1 MQKQLLENHA
11 ISHKEHAVT
20 NGLLREIDTWR
31 RQVSGFS
38 PTESVEQR
46 ATRAEIASRSIT
58 HLLQL
63 VEEGRQTS
71 LQEGQIGETRNEPLK
86 ARHVTIEVG
95 ALDRLK
101 DATIAAQKL
110 LNEFL
115 VLQQTDPRAARSKDL
130 LVETL
135 EEQIPAL
142 IKAYQKISDEEES
155 REAEAL
161 VEDFRASDNH
171 LIVVAI
177 AAMIATLIISWMLA
191 KVLTRPLKDLAS
203 VAHAI
208 SQGNQQH
215 RVPASH
221 VMEFDAVGDALN
233 HMLDDLQRTTISRDD
248 LERTVQERIH
258 ELDSFFRLS
267 VDMLCIADYEGKFLR
282 VNAAFEKV
290 SGFPM
295 EEFADRPFL
304 DFVIEEDREKTIQ
317 ETARLVDG
325 HLTLDFENRYLCQDG
340 ATRTLSWKCVPV
352 PELRQIYAAARD
364 VTELRATE
372 EALRQSEENLAVTL
386 HSIGDGVL
394 TTDAAGGIVRMNP
407 VAEKLTGWSIQD
419 ALARP
424 VEEVFRRIDGSTR
437 EQVIA
442 PITTA
447 LSTGQTVELSS
458 QALLIA
464 KDGTERF
471 VSDSA
476 SPIRDRSGKIIGAV
490 QIFRDI
496 TKERREAEASEQRNA
511 RVLQFQQTLLQ
522 LRDFDTSDLPT
533 FYRMATVECA
543 RAMETERASIWLFDE
558 EHRMLVCQ
566 SLYSRQEEQH
576 SEGQCL
582 ESGNFPAYFDAISQ
596 FEPLVAHDARTHAA
610 TSGFLDCYL
619 LPADITSMLDVPIR
633 AGDEFT
639 GVLCFEHTS
648 TPRVWTPEEVKFAGS
663 AANTLLLAI
672 ERQEKAATV
681 EKLRASEEYNR
692 SIINN
697 TEDCMKVLTLD
708 GHISYMGEP
717 GQRLLEV
724 KSFDDVRDRS
734 WLTFWT
740 GSDREAAERALE
752 RARSG
757 EVGRFQGLCPTFTGK
772 PRWWDS
778 IVSPILDAHGTPS
791 RLLAVSRDITHQRT
805 NEDHIRKLNAT
816 LEERIAERTA
826 ELAEKEER
834 FRLAIE
840 QIQDYAIIMLSSDGT
855 VMSWNAG
862 AERTYGYTASEV
874 MGQYVSC
881 FYTEEDRNT
890 EVPME
895 LLRLARKNGYVL
907 REGWRRRRDGSSF
920 WGEVVLN
927 AVTDDL
933 GQVVGFAK
941 VTHDLTQRRQSDL
954 ALRQSEEQFRSA
966 MENSAIGM
974 ALVGLDGRWLKVNPA
989 LSLIL
994 GYTEDEFLI
1003 MDFQTITYPEDLQP
1017 DLDFIDRLL
1026 KGEIQKLKMEKR
1038 YFHKDGHLI
1047 WALLNVT
1054 LTRDTSGEPRYFISQ
1069 ILDITERK
1077 RADEAMKQALEH
1089 EKELVREAQA
1099 GERAKSEF
1107 LAVMSHEVR
1116 SPMNGIL
1123 GFAEMLAQNTE
1134 LPEDSRDQ
1142 AQTIVDS
1149 GASLLRILDD
1159 ILDFSRLEAGR
1170 LRIENDQFSPR
1181 KIVDEIGV
1189 LLTPSAH
1196 SKGLAFIF
1204 DLVEPLP
1211 TTCQGDAARV
1221 RQILLNLCGNAIKFT
1236 EHGAV
1241 TIGLK
1246 KNPIGPLEGQPSL
1259 EFSVRDTGLGVSED
1273 RIAQIFEPFE
1283 QADSS
1288 TSRRFGGTGL
1298 GLTISRRLAELMGGT
1313 LTAQSQLGIGSEFY
1327 FRLPLKSVGTG
1338 KVSTLSERSSI
1349 PIDSSF
1355 ALARPLRILV
1365 AEDDRVNLKLI
1376 LTMIR
1381 KFGYQPLAA
1390 QDGET
1395 AVEAFRREQIDC
1407 ILMDLQ
1413 MPGMDGI
1420 EATLQVRE
1428 FEKISTRE
1436 QPVYITALTANT
1448 VPEDQRRCFEAG
1460 MNDYLNKPIRH
1471 EQLAALLTRAYEHKA
1486 ENQIS

>member
-1 MQKQLLENHA
+1 MQKHLLENHA
-11 ISHKEHAVT
+11 ISHKEHAVA
-20 NGLLREIDTWR
+20 NGLLREVDTWR

-38 PTESVEQR
+38 PTESADQR
-46 ATRAEIASRSIT
+46 STRAEITSRSIT
-58 HLLQL
+58 RLLQL

-71 LQEGQIGETRNEPLK
+71 LQEGSIGDDRGEPLK
-86 ARHVTIEVG
+86 AKHVTVEVG
-95 ALDRLK
+95 ALDRIYE
-101 DATIAAQKL
+101 ATVASQKLWNDFLAQQADPQAAQ
-110 LNEFL
+110 
-115 VLQQTDPRAARSKDL
+115 SKAIL
-130 LVETL
+130 IENL
-135 EEQIPAL
+135 EEQLPVL
-142 IKAYQKISDEEES
+142 IKAYQKISDEEEA
-155 REAEAL
+155 REATAL
-161 VEDFRASDNH
+161 VEDFRRSDYH

-177 AAMIATLIISWMLA
+177 AAMIATLIISWLLA
-191 KVLTRPLKDLAS
+191 KLLTRPLKDLAT
-203 VAHAI
+203 VAHAV
-208 SQGNQQH
+208 SQGNHRH

-233 HMLDDLQRTTISRDD
+233 HMLDDLQKTTISRDD
-248 LERTVQERIH
+248 LERAVQERIH

-290 SGFPM
+290 LGFPV
-295 EEFADRPFL
+295 EDFTSRPFL
-304 DFVIEEDREKTIQ
+304 DFVFEEDREKTIQ
-317 ETARLVDG
+317 ETARLVEG

-340 ATRTLSWKCVPV
+340 TMRTLSWKCVPV

-364 VTELRATE
+364 VTELRVTE
-372 EALRQSEENLAVTL
+372 EALRQSEENLAVSL
-386 HSIGDGVL
+386 HSIADGVL
-394 TTDAAGGIVRMNP
+394 TTDAAGRIVRMNP
-407 VAEKLTGWSIQD
+407 VAEELTGWSIQA
-419 ALARP
+419 ALERP
-424 VEEVFRRIDGSTR
+424 VEEVFRRIDGTTR
-437 EQVIA
+437 EPAVA

-447 LSTGQTVELSS
+447 LSTGQTVELSN
-458 QALLIA
+458 QAVLIA

-471 VSDSA
+471 VSDNA
-476 SPIRDRSGKIIGAV
+476 SPIRDKSGKIIGAV

-496 TKERREAEASEQRNA
+496 TKERRETEAAEQRNA

-522 LRDFDTSDLPT
+522 LRDVDTTDLPT
-533 FYRMATVECA
+533 FYRMATAECA
-543 RAMETERASIWLFDE
+543 RAMNTERASIWLFDE

-566 SLYSRQEEQH
+566 SLYIRKDGQH

-582 ESGNFPAYFDAISQ
+582 ESSNFPEYFDAISQ
-596 FEPLVAHDARTHAA
+596 FEPLVAHDVQTHAA
-610 TSGFLDCYL
+610 TAGFLDCYL
-619 LPADITSMLDVPIR
+619 RPANITSMLDVPIR
-633 AGDEFT
+633 AGGEFT
-639 GVLCFEHTS
+639 GVLCFEHTGTS
-648 TPRVWTPEEVKFAGS
+648 RTWIPEEVKFAGS

-672 ERQEKAATV
+672 ERQEKAATE

-708 GHISYMGEP
+708 GRISYMGEP

-724 KSFDDVRDRS
+724 ESFEDVRDRN
-734 WLTFWT
+734 WLTFWNDA
-740 GSDREAAERALE
+740 DRESADHALQM
-752 RARSG
+752 ARSG
-757 EVGRFQGLCPTFTGK
+757 KVGRFQGLCPTFSGK

-778 IVSPILDAHGTPS
+778 IVSPILDAHGVPS
-791 RLLAVSRDITHQRT
+791 RLLAVSRDITHQRN

-816 LEERIAERTA
+816 LEERIAKRTA

-840 QIQDYAIIMLSSDGT
+840 QIQDYAIIMLSSEGNVT
-855 VMSWNAG
+855 SWNAG
-862 AERTYGYTASEV
+862 AERTYGYAASEV

-881 FYTEEDRNT
+881 FYTEEDRNA
-890 EVPME
+890 EVPLE

-927 AVTDDL
+927 AVTDDF

-989 LSLIL
+989 LSLML
-994 GYTEDEFLI
+994 GYTEEEFFAL
-1003 MDFQTITYPEDLQP
+1003 DFQTITYPEDLQQ
-1017 DLDFIDRLL
+1017 DLNYLDRLL
-1026 KGEIQKLKMEKR
+1026 KGEIRKFKMEKR
-1038 YFHKDGHLI
+1038 YFHKEGHLV

-1054 LTRDTSGEPRYFISQ
+1054 LTRDAGGEPHYYISQ

-1099 GERAKSEF
+1099 GEHAKSEF

-1116 SPMNGIL
+1116 TPMNGIL

-1196 SKGLAFIF
+1196 NKGLSFIF

-1211 TTCQGDAARV
+1211 TICQGDAARV

-1236 EHGAV
+1236 ERGCV
-1241 TIGLK
+1241 TIGLR
-1246 KNPIGPLEGQPSL
+1246 KNPLAPLDGQPSL
-1259 EFSVRDTGLGVSED
+1259 EFFVRDTGLGVSED
-1273 RIAQIFEPFE
+1273 RITQIFEPFE

-1298 GLTISRRLAELMGGT
+1298 GLTISRRLAVLMGGT
-1313 LTAQSQLGIGSEFY
+1313 LTAQSKLGVGSEFI
-1327 FRLPLKSVGTG
+1327 FRLPLRNTIAG
-1338 KVSTLSERSSI
+1338 KVSTSAQPTPVS
-1349 PIDSSF
+1349 IDSSF
-1355 ALARPLRILV
+1355 ALAHPLRILV

-1395 AVEAFRREQIDC
+1395 AVETFRREQIDC
-1407 ILMDLQ
+1407 VLMDLQ

-1420 EATLQVRE
+1420 EATVQVRE
-1428 FEKISTRE
+1428 FEKFSNRE
-1436 QPVYITALTANT
+1436 QPAYITALTANT

-1471 EQLAALLTRAYEHKA
+1471 EQLAALLTRACEHKA
-1486 ENQIS
+1486 ANQTS